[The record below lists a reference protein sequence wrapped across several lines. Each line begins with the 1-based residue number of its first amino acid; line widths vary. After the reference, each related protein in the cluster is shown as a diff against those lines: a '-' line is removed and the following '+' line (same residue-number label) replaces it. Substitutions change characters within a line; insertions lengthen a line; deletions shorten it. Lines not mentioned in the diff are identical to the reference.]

1 MSRLPKQT
9 KNEHPESRPIVAAIA
24 ATVMMLVSGVAFHT
38 LVARVRGS
46 MTGSPIAPETL
57 EGFPMQIGGWTGC
70 EVPLDETIAKK
81 TDADAHINRKYSR
94 HNGRESVGLYVA
106 YGSTWE
112 MMFHRPEVCYPAS
125 GWTLIDGDSLELPVH
140 NGMKLPCS
148 IFRFSRGELQTREV
162 VVLYYCIADGTIYS
176 NISLLRSRVWGALAA
191 ADRFAQ
197 VRIVVSSGGILTSDA
212 MIRIVSDFAVE
223 SASSIAQLL
232 EETAEDRRSDEKQSD
247 ANTIY
252 EGIESG

>member
-1 MSRLPKQT
+1 MSRLPKQA
-9 KNEHPESRPIVAAIA
+9 KNEHPDRRPIVAVIA

-38 LVARVRGS
+38 LVVRVRGP
-46 MTGSPIAPETL
+46 MTGLPIAPETL
-57 EGFPMQIGGWTGC
+57 EGFPMQIGGWTGR
-70 EVPLDETIAKK
+70 EVPLDETIAGK
-81 TDADAHINRKYSR
+81 TDADAHINRQYSR

-106 YGSTWE
+106 YGGTWE
-112 MMFHRPEVCYPAS
+112 MMFHRPEVCYPGS
-125 GWTLIDGDSLELPVH
+125 GWTLIDGDLLELPVH

-162 VVLYYCIADGTIYS
+162 VVLYYCIADGLTCS

-191 ADRFAQ
+191 VDRFAQ
-197 VRIVVSSGGILTSDA
+197 VQIVVSSEGILTSDA

-232 EETAEDRRSDEKQSD
+232 EDAAEDRHSDEEQSD

-252 EGIESG
+252 EGMENG